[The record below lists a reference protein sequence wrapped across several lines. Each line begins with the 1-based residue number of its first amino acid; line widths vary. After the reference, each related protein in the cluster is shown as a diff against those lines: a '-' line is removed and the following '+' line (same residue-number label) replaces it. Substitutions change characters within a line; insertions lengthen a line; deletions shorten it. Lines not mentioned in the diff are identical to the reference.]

1 MPVFS
6 TNNDVK
12 QLEPA
17 PFTSERELQRFF
29 EANLVEL
36 LGARFVATEYP
47 TGERHGGRIDTLGLD
62 EDNNPVI
69 VEYKWD
75 RSESVINQGL
85 FYLAW
90 LVDHR
95 GDFELAAQRE
105 LGKDIQV
112 SWGNPRL
119 VLVASSYTKYDSYAV
134 SQFGSNVQ
142 LLRYQRY
149 EDGTFVLETLG
160 ETLEARPSRAAR
172 PARTLVDEEGPTYGM
187 DYHHA
192 KTNEAVWTAFMQL
205 REQLIAL
212 EGVDER
218 ANQKSQITYRSTK
231 SFAAI
236 LFQKTNAVCQF
247 KGGEAIDDLSGKAYD
262 IRNRAWGYPWAINLA
277 SIDDV
282 DDVLRMLRAAYV
294 YEQ

>member
-1 MPVFS
+1 LPVFS
-6 TNNDVK
+6 TTEAVV

-17 PFTSERELQRFF
+17 PFSSERELQRFF

-36 LGARFVATEYP
+36 LGVRFVATEFQ
-47 TGERHGGRIDTLGLD
+47 TGARHGGRIDTLGLD

-90 LVDHR
+90 LIDHR
-95 GDFELAAQRE
+95 GDFELATQKE
-105 LGKDIQV
+105 LGKDVQI
-112 SWGNPRL
+112 SWDNPRL
-119 VLVASSYTKYDSYAV
+119 VLVASSYTKFDTYAV
-134 SQFGSNVQ
+134 SQFGSNIQ

-160 ETLEARPSRAAR
+160 ETLEVRPSRPTRAAS
-172 PARTLVDEEGPTYGM
+172 PVGDAQDATYGLE
-187 DYHHA
+187 YHQA
-192 KTNEAVWTAFMQL
+192 KTNETVWSAFMQL
-205 REQLIAL
+205 RGQLIAL

-247 KGGEAIDDLSGKAYD
+247 KGGETIDDPSGKAYD
-262 IRNRAWGYPWAINLA
+262 IRSRAWGYPWAINLRGPEDL
-277 SIDDV
+277 DDV
-282 DDVLRMLRAAYV
+282 FRMLRAAYV